1 MLIDNIGGERLAD
14 EFGIRRH
21 IVWVRRHACRSNQDS
36 DLRPSWAQRRAG
48 SNPVILPLSRPE
60 NDGDKLAL
68 KGGAR
73 EFGFYIDKQ
82 KNRNILLLDRQAVS
96 MLTA

>member
-1 MLIDNIGGERLAD
+1 MLINSASA
-14 EFGIRRH
+14 GISSGSGLMPVEATKIAISGH
-21 IVWVRRHACRSNQDS
+21 
-36 DLRPSWAQRRAG
+36 SWAQRRAG

-60 NDGDKLAL
+60 NDADKLAH
-68 KGGAR
+68 KGGIR